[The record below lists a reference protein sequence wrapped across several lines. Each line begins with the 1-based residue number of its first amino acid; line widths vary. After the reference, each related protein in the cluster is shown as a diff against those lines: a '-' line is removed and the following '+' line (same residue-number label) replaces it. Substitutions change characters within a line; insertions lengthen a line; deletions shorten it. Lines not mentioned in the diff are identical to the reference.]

1 MAAPVV
7 LNVLATVCTF
17 TPAVAVAPS
26 LATAA
31 TGVRTFNNVAL
42 PILNNAQNTI
52 IATRL
57 TINTVSMAI
66 DFKYAY
72 DEKDSELMKALVA
85 DWYQEC
91 KTDLTFLVLQAGITV
106 GPKVIPKV
114 AKTILEKAEGDEIFV
129 FNSDVTCTFPRK
141 KMLEFHRK
149 HGKEGTIAVTKVKD
163 PSRFGVIL
171 CDENRKILNF
181 IEKPQTWVGD
191 NINAGL
197 YIFSKRFLKRV
208 NPVPTSIE
216 REIFPQMANEGE
228 LYSFLLEGF
237 WADIGQPKD
246 YLIGTELYLNNLK
259 EVKSPLLSTKA
270 NIQGN
275 VVIDPTATVDDT
287 AVLGPNVIIGPG
299 VTIKKGARIKN
310 SVILADCVIGE
321 SSFISGSIIGWKS
334 KIGKWVRIEGLS
346 VFGEEV
352 TIKDEVLV
360 QGCIILP
367 NVTIKANPKEN
378 AIILA

>member
-1 MAAPVV
+1 MSKPLKALLLVGGFGTRLRPLTLSKAKPLVEFINKPILV
-7 LNVLATVCTF
+7 HQIEALKEVGVDEIVLAINYQPEKMMAFLKETEQKYNIKLSISKED
-17 TPAVAVAPS
+17 TP
-26 LATAA
+26 LGTA
-31 TGVRTFNNVAL
+31 G
-42 PILNNAQNTI
+42 PIGL
-52 IATRL
+52 
-57 TINTVSMAI
+57 
-66 DFKYAY
+66 
-72 DEKDSELMKALVA
+72 
-85 DWYQEC
+85 
-91 KTDLTFLVLQAGITV
+91 
-106 GPKVIPKV
+106 

-129 FNSDVTCTFPRK
+129 FNSDVTCTFPLK
-141 KMLEFHRK
+141 KMLEFHRQ
-149 HGKEGTIAVTKVKD
+149 HGNEGTIAVTKVKD